1 MPDSTANQPII
12 FTDDAWIMSEE
23 SPITPDIIR
32 EKMIRP
38 LEGMPA
44 ALWWAVGDHEVY
56 HHETEIGEIVGDG
69 YDLSELSEFERRK
82 ALNARH
88 LTETAGGPVTVI
100 ASLCRE
106 AGIEFLPRFRMN
118 SHYAYYAPPYTETY
132 APGYGRYRQ
141 ENPHLLIG
149 RPGESIP
156 EGTIDWDIRTG
167 KDYAYPEVR
176 DYAYSIITELFERFD
191 VDGVEMDFNR
201 HPGVFRRDEAYQN
214 RYLMTDLVRRV
225 RKRLDEVGAERG
237 RHLKLAVRVA
247 PTLANSHRMGLDVSK
262 WMADGLVDTV
272 VAGVGWIPFEMPIAE
287 FVEEARGTGCA
298 VYGCLEGLRPLV
310 DDNALRGA
318 AYRYWEAGADGIYLY
333 NYFTL
338 PPSWIRRTLPELADP
353 ARLKR
358 MSKRYE
364 ADHADRIQYG
374 GHGGA
379 FRNAVPAAQM
389 PIALLETSTG
399 RGPVV
404 NIEVAD
410 DVESARDEGALGRCV
425 LGVTIDNFAPGDEVD
440 ILLNGEVLPWGTGRE
455 TFVAGGRKWPTL
467 EGTVSIQ
474 YDIDSPPLKQG
485 VNEIEIRRKP
495 PASDVGNQPVVT
507 NVEITITYH
516 GA

>member
-1 MPDSTANQPII
+1 MTDRTRNEPII

-23 SPITPDIIR
+23 PPLTPEIIR

-38 LEGMPA
+38 LEGMSA
-44 ALWWAVGDHEVY
+44 ALWWSVGDHEVY
-56 HHETEIGEIVGDG
+56 HHETEVGEIVGDG
-69 YDLSELSEFERRK
+69 YDLSELSDGSRQK
-82 ALNARH
+82 AINVRH

-100 ASLCRE
+100 SSLCRE
-106 AGIEFLPRFRMN
+106 AGIEFLPRVRMN
-118 SHYAYYAPPYTETY
+118 SHYAYFAPPYTETY
-132 APGYGRYRQ
+132 DPGYGRYRQ

-176 DYAYSIITELFERFD
+176 DYAYSIISELFERFD

-201 HPGVFRRDEAYQN
+201 HPGVFRREEAYQN

-225 RKRLDEVGAERG
+225 RSRLDEVGAERG

-247 PTLANSHRMGLDVSK
+247 PTLANSERMGLDVSK

-272 VAGVGWIPFEMPIAE
+272 VAGVGWIPFEMPIGE

-338 PPSWIRRTLPELADP
+338 PPSWIRRTLPQLADP
-353 ARLKR
+353 AKLKHS
-358 MSKRYE
+358 SKRYE

-389 PIALLETSTG
+389 PIALVETSTG

-410 DVESARDEGALGRCV
+410 DVETARAEEMLGRCV
-425 LGVTIDNFAPGDEVD
+425 LGVTIDNFAPDDEVE
-440 ILLNGEVLPWGTGRE
+440 ILLNGKELPWGTGRE

-467 EGTVSIQ
+467 EGTVGLQ
-474 YDIDSPPLKQG
+474 YDIGSPPLRLG
-485 VNEIEIRRKP
+485 VNEVEIRRSTPSK
-495 PASDVGNQPVVT
+495 DVGNQPVVT
-507 NVEITITYH
+507 NVEITITYQ
-516 GA
+516 GT